1 MHRNRITTWVL
12 ALLAATLVL
21 APEAAEAG
29 KLDGAKK
36 ALEKGDY
43 EKAAERFLKACKK
56 DAPPREAPLGLA
68 EATYKG
74 KLNDDYLF
82 ESEEALG
89 KLIEKDENDYE
100 ANLFLGEVYLLKAS
114 RQRDPQ
120 LLRGYYEDARMS
132 FSTALAQDG
141 KSQQAAVGVAK
152 ALYYQGDFI
161 GAEDTIDAFLAKK
174 PEDTAL
180 AHFWRGEAISI
191 QARDKYGKERQLT
204 DEIKELYKEAKDAY
218 GESTKADPTSYEA
231 WVKMGQAAHWS
242 ADYAGARTA
251 YLEAVKNDTK
261 REHIE
266 PLKGLASLHAHE
278 PDRYT
283 ETLAELAKQYP
294 KHEHVLLYG
303 VADHFGQKRDKEA
316 LELIE
321 GYVKVAK
328 NPAAGHFYAGE
339 IKARGDDKEGAI
351 EAYKK
356 ALKAQPDYEDAA
368 WSWSQLLVNQKDL
381 RTKVGTWNKSQV
393 KDLIAAYQPL
403 FKAAPNNIWSRN
415 SLGFALR
422 EFAVRHASEGWDDI
436 FEESAKAYESA
447 TIIIGEYDP
456 SFATKFAFPLRYGY
470 AQVVSDTALMFQFYP
485 ATRDLKKAETYYLR
499 ALEWSDQG
507 YFDAWN
513 NLRQMYEAAKRW
525 EDLYDLASLC
535 ADGLVRENGLPHQEG
550 RAQARGVMEKL
561 EKAGLAGEG

>member
-1 MHRNRITTWVL
+1 MHRNRFTTWFL
-12 ALLAATLVL
+12 ALVAATLVL
-21 APEAAEAG
+21 APSAAEAG
-29 KLDGAKK
+29 TLDAAKK
-36 ALEKGDY
+36 ALDKGDY
-43 EKAAERFLKACKK
+43 EKAAERFLKVCKK
-56 DAPPREAPLGLA
+56 DEGSREAPLGLA

-82 ESEEALG
+82 ESEDALSR
-89 KLIEKDENDYE
+89 LIEKDENDYE
-100 ANLFLGEVYLLKAS
+100 ANLMLGEVYLLKAS

-120 LLRGYYEDARMS
+120 LLRGYYEDARIT

-141 KSQQAAVGVAK
+141 KSQQAAVGIAK

-161 GAEDTIDAFLAKK
+161 GAEDTIDAYLAKK
-174 PEDTAL
+174 PEKTAE

-204 DEIKELYKEAKDAY
+204 DEIKGLYKEAKEAY
-218 GESTKADPTSYEA
+218 AESTKVDPSSYEA

-242 ADYAGARTA
+242 QDFAGARTA

-278 PDRYT
+278 PDKYT
-283 ETLAELAKQYP
+283 ETLAELAEKHP

-303 VADHFGQKRDKEA
+303 VADHFGRKRDEA
-316 LELIE
+316 ALKLIE
-321 GYVKVAK
+321 SYVKVAK
-328 NPAAGHFYAGE
+328 NPSAGHFYAGE
-339 IKARGDDKEGAI
+339 IKARGGDKDGAI
-351 EAYKK
+351 AAYKK
-356 ALKAQPDYEDAA
+356 SLASQPDREDAA
-368 WSWSQLLVNQKDL
+368 WAWSQLLVNQKDL
-381 RTKVGTWNKSQV
+381 VSKVGTWSKSQV

-403 FKAAPNNIWSRN
+403 FKAAPKNIWSRN

-436 FEESAKAYESA
+436 FVESAKAYESA
-447 TIIIGEYDP
+447 TLIIGEYDA
-456 SFATKFAFPLRYGY
+456 SFATKFAFNLRYGY

-499 ALEWSDQG
+499 ALDWSDQG

-513 NLRQMYEAAKRW
+513 NLRMIYESQKRW
-525 EDLYDLASLC
+525 DDLYDLASLC
-535 ADGLVRENGLPHQEG
+535 ADGLVRESGLPHQEG
-550 RAQARGVMEKL
+550 RAQARSVMDKL
-561 EKAGLAGEG
+561 EKAGLAGGE